1 MAEYYG
7 CRPSELI
14 GLKNMEYE
22 SFCFDEASAYI
33 VSKLK
38 SGEEPV
44 FEKKFK
50 SFSDFYKKFD

>member
-1 MAEYYG
+1 
-7 CRPSELI
+7 
-14 GLKNMEYE
+14 MEYE

-38 SGEEPV
+38 SGEEPI